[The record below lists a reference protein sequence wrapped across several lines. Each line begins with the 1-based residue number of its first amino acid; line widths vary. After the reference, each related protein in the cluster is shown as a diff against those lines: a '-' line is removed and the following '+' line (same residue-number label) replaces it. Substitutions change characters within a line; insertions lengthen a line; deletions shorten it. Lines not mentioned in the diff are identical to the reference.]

1 MKRRP
6 SPALVISILALFV
19 ALGGT
24 SYAVTQLPKNSVG
37 TPQLKKNAVTGAKV
51 KDGSLSGTDLD
62 LATLGTVPSASS
74 ANRADSAQT
83 ADRAG
88 TAGSAGT
95 ANSATTAG
103 TADRATTAGS
113 ATSAA
118 TATRADSAATADS
131 ATTAGSAATANSAT
145 TAGSATTATNAGTA
159 TTATNAL
166 ALNGK
171 TAAELIQESKVRCP
185 AGMKLAAGA
194 CLDEQPSDAA
204 PLYVAFQACGEANRR
219 LPTTGELIA
228 YVNQYDASLSEWV
241 EPEIVYENSFK
252 GVYVTASKVEYSA
265 TVSEPSFGHP
275 YRCATAASN

>member
-1 MKRRP
+1 MGRLKPLRRP

-24 SYAVTQLPKNSVG
+24 SYAVTQLSKNSVG

-51 KDGSLSGTDLD
+51 KDGSLTGTDLN
-62 LATLGTVPSASS
+62 LSTLGTVPSASS
-74 ANRADSAQT
+74 SNRADSAQT
-83 ADRAG
+83 AERAG
-88 TAGSAGT
+88 TAASAGT
-95 ANSATTAG
+95 ANSARTADSAA

-118 TATRADSAATADS
+118 TAT
-131 ATTAGSAATANSAT
+131 TAGSAATATSA
-145 TAGSATTATNAGTA
+145 ATAGTA
-159 TTATNAL
+159 ATATNAL

-171 TAAELIQESKVRCP
+171 TAAELIEESKLRCP
-185 AGMKLAAGA
+185 AGTQLAAGA
-194 CLDEQPSDAA
+194 CLDEQPSAAA
-204 PLYVAFQACGEANRR
+204 PLYTAFQTCGEANRR

-228 YVNQYDASLSEWV
+228 YVQQYVDTTLSEWV
-241 EPEIVYENSFK
+241 EPEVISEGGFK

-265 TVSEPSFGHP
+265 TVSEPSFGLA